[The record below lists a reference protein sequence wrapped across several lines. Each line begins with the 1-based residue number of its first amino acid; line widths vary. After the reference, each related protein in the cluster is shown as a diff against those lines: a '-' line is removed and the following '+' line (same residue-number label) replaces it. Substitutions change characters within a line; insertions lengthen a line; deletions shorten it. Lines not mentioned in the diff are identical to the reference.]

1 MIGVLSL
8 IIWSLTIV
16 VFIKYVI
23 FILSADDHG
32 QGGTFAL
39 YSVVSRALQ
48 AKLNNPERFRK
59 YNTWLSTVAL
69 VSLAMVISDG
79 MLTPVISGTRAV
91 AGERVWGQGQGFGGR
106 GSGQGL
112 GTEAGAGG
120 WVMGRSLGHG
130 QER

>member
-1 MIGVLSL
+1 MLSL

-79 MLTPVISGTRAV
+79 MLTPVISGTR
-91 AGERVWGQGQGFGGR
+91 ERVWGQGNGFGGR
-106 GSGQGL
+106 GRGMRLDQGK
-112 GTEAGAGG
+112 GKGK
-120 WVMGRSLGHG
+120 GHG
-130 QER
+130 